1 MDLSI
6 EIFPPK
12 SPTQADALA
21 RELDA
26 LAAIRPNFVSVTCGA
41 GGSTQERTH
50 NLVSQLHRQGHWRVA
65 AHLTCVGRRQTDVD
79 AEALDYRSIGVN
91 HIVAL
96 RGDPPAGTTRYVP
109 TPGGY
114 PYAVDLVEGL
124 NGLGGFDLSVAAYP
138 EAHPES
144 AGPDADLD
152 NLKRKIDG
160 GANRAITQFCFETD
174 RVFRFIDRIR
184 AAGITVP
191 VLIGVLPIL
200 DFAKAVNFAQGCGAS
215 VPAWLHERFD
225 AAGDDPAQRRAVSLD
240 VARSQC
246 AALARGGVDGI
257 HIYTLNRS
265 GLPLEI
271 CRSLG
276 WTLPSATTVAD
287 NRPRMATSG

>member
-1 MDLSI
+1 MDLSV

-12 SPTQADALA
+12 SPTQAESLT

-26 LAAIRPNFVSVTCGA
+26 LTALRPAFVSVTCGA

-50 NLVSQLHRQGHWRVA
+50 NLVRDLHGQGCWRVA

-79 AEALDYRSIGVN
+79 AEALDYRAMGVN

-96 RGDPPAGTTRYVP
+96 RGDPPAGTTRYAP

-114 PYAVDLVEGL
+114 PFAVDLVAGL
-124 NGLGGFDLSVAAYP
+124 HSLGGFDLSVAAYP

-144 AGPDADLD
+144 GGPEADLD

-160 GANRAITQFCFETD
+160 GGNRAITQFCFDTD
-174 RVFRFIDRIR
+174 QVFRFIDRAR
-184 AAGITVP
+184 GAGIGVP
-191 VLIGVLPIL
+191 ILIGVLPIL
-200 DFAKAVNFAQGCGAS
+200 DFAKAVSFAQGCGAS
-215 VPAWLHERFD
+215 VPDWLHARFD
-225 AAGDDPAQRRAVSLD
+225 AAGDDPARRRAVSLD
-240 VARSQC
+240 VARNQC

-257 HIYTLNRS
+257 HLYTLNRS
-265 GLPLEI
+265 ALPLEI

-276 WTLPSATTVAD
+276 WTLPSTATVAE
-287 NRPRMATSG
+287 NRSRMASG